1 MQADLGLLCVKKE
14 AMGKLDEQQR
24 GGSAE
29 RIMGKC
35 LLWVERSLS
44 RGKEIDI
51 SELVQNAK
59 SELNP
64 KWSRGTRLL
73 RQGGKSGNEGDLL
86 HTSELLHA
94 TIHGHLWLSDG
105 GTLGP
110 ARGGGT
116 GEVGGL
122 AEKQI
127 ARLQSNC
134 RRAPES
140 RVLIVPCCGYL

>member
-1 MQADLGLLCVKKE
+1 
-14 AMGKLDEQQR
+14 
-24 GGSAE
+24 
-29 RIMGKC
+29 
-35 LLWVERSLS
+35 
-44 RGKEIDI
+44 
-51 SELVQNAK
+51 VQNAK

-134 RRAPES
+134 RSLEELPSLES
-140 RVLIVPCCGYL
+140 

>member
-1 MQADLGLLCVKKE
+1 MWWQRRKNLGE
-14 AMGKLDEQQR
+14 
-24 GGSAE
+24 
-29 RIMGKC
+29 KC
-35 LLWVERSLS
+35 LLWVERSIW

-73 RQGGKSGNEGDLL
+73 RQGGESGNEGDLLL

-122 AEKQI
+122 AEKQNCKV
-127 ARLQSNC
+127 AVEPNSRRLPSLS
-134 RRAPES
+134 PES
-140 RVLIVPCCGYL
+140 